1 MLWVVVLVGLV
12 GLVAWRA
19 SAWNVPSTLGG
30 ESGAGATPY
39 SGTTGLTIYPPDERI
54 EAPDL
59 QGVTLDGELFA
70 LTDLAG
76 RVVVLNVW
84 GSWCSPCRAEA
95 PDLAK
100 LARETADRGVRFVGI
115 DTRDTTAAA
124 QAFVRAVKIPYP
136 SIADPDGQVLLE
148 LAGIIPV
155 TAVPSTLVV
164 DRQGNVAAKVV
175 GQVSYATLRG
185 LLEDEL
191 ARTEDAPSKATSR
204 GSS

>member
-1 MLWVVVLVGLV
+1 
-12 GLVAWRA
+12 
-19 SAWNVPSTLGG
+19 
-30 ESGAGATPY
+30 GAGATPY

-124 QAFVRAVKIPYP
+124 QAFVRAFNIPYP